1 MFPAFLL
8 LYIISFP
15 QYRHRNSD
23 KNFSS
28 FSLKK
33 PDNLPQSDIFGTIT
47 LFFYH
52 SGEIHP
58 KYHARFI
65 RFYTFSYPSFL
76 IFPHTFVPGFLIYR
90 YADAYRFQKE
100 SLTL

>member
-23 KNFSS
+23 KKFSS

-47 LFFYH
+47 LFFLSLRGNSSKISRPLYPFLYIFI
-52 SGEIHP
+52 SVISDIP
-58 KYHARFI
+58 ARLCAGVFN
-65 RFYTFSYPSFL
+65 L
-76 IFPHTFVPGFLIYR
+76 
-90 YADAYRFQKE
+90 
-100 SLTL
+100 SLR